1 MLVQVY
7 TNVGRHKLSLG
18 RKLFKND
25 PCKQSRRQK
34 DLRGGR
40 GGRENTTSTL
50 QHQQSTVL
58 QLGGLLLY
66 FHGGTINSTA
76 AVNNDANTCISTLT
90 LSAILRSKSSLFL
103 LLADKYLGGRGPQVS
118 GSG

>member
-7 TNVGRHKLSLG
+7 TSVGRHKLSLG

-34 DLRGGR
+34 DLR

-76 AVNNDANTCISTLT
+76 AVKQWCKHMYLHAHLVSHFEKQVLT
-90 LSAILRSKSSLFL
+90 IPA
-103 LLADKYLGGRGPQVS
+103 AGWQVPRRE
-118 GSG
+118 GSPGEWQWL